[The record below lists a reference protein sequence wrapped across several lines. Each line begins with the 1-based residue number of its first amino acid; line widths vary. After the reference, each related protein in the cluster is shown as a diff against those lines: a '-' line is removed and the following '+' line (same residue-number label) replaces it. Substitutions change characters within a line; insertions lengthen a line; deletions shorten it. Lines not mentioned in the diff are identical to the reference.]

1 MNQGETKQLDDFAR
15 TWILQR
21 SLTLAKSINL
31 TTMDAMRQAL
41 AEGFEAGESIRQLS
55 SRLEGYFTENAK
67 YRAEMVARTEV
78 ISASNEG
85 ALHRY
90 ELEGI
95 DKSEFY
101 PSPGACEV
109 CLEIAQDPIYVT
121 KDASGVIPVHP
132 NCRCTFLPVI

>member
-1 MNQGETKQLDDFAR
+1 MSSQIKQLDDFAKA
-15 TWILQR
+15 WILQR
-21 SLTLAKSINL
+21 SLTLAKLINM
-31 TTMDAMRQAL
+31 TTMDAIRNAL
-41 AEGFEAGESIRQLS
+41 AEGFAEGESIQQLTK
-55 SRLEGYFTENAK
+55 RIEGYFEGNSK
-67 YRAEMVARTEV
+67 VRAEMVARTET

-132 NCRCTFLPVI
+132 NCRCVWLPVV

>member
-1 MNQGETKQLDDFAR
+1 MVEKKQIDEFAR
-15 TWILQR
+15 TWILKR
-21 SLTLAKSINL
+21 SLTLAKLINT
-31 TTMDAMRQAL
+31 TTMDAIRKAL
-41 AEGFEAGESIRQLS
+41 AEGFAEGESITQLAK
-55 SRLEGYFTENAK
+55 RIEGYFDTNSK
-67 YRAEMVARTEV
+67 SRAEMVARTET

-101 PSPGACEV
+101 PSPDACEV
-109 CLEIAQDPIYVT
+109 CLEIARAPIYVT

-132 NCRCTFLPVI
+132 FCKCVWLPVIE

>member
-1 MNQGETKQLDDFAR
+1 MVTKQIDDFAR
-15 TWILQR
+15 AWILER
-21 SLTLAKSINL
+21 SLKLAKLINS
-31 TTMDAMRQAL
+31 TTLDAIRKAL
-41 AEGFEAGESIRQLS
+41 AEGFSAGESIQQLTK
-55 SRLEGYFTENAK
+55 RIEEYFEDNSK
-67 YRAEMVARTEV
+67 VRAEMVARTET

-101 PSPGACEV
+101 PSPGACDV

-132 NCRCTFLPVI
+132 FCRCVWLPVID

>member
-1 MNQGETKQLDDFAR
+1 MITKQIDEFAR
-15 TWILQR
+15 SWILER

-31 TTMDAMRQAL
+31 TTMTAL
-41 AEGFEAGESIRQLS
+41 RGALTEGFAAGESIQKLTKRI
-55 SRLEGYFTENAK
+55 EGYFTENAK
-67 YRAEMVARTEV
+67 RRAEMISRTEV

-101 PSPGACEV
+101 PAPDACEE
-109 CLEIAQDPIYVT
+109 CLPLAGEYPT
-121 KDASGVIPVHP
+121 REMHGMIPVHV
-132 NCRCTFLPVI
+132 NCRCVALPVV